1 MKQLQQLL
9 RCRRG
14 GVALM
19 ISAAA
24 VPLFL
29 MSALGAEVGSW
40 HLIRRHAQNA
50 ADAAAFGGALA
61 VTVGQSP
68 TTEGKAYATKNGF
81 CTTGVGCSAP
91 MSGATQSVSVTL
103 DASGTKVTAVVT
115 QNQPKFLA
123 SLVLG
128 EGTTPITAQAVA
140 QVQSPEQVCALAL
153 TTMKLGGNQN
163 IRGGNCALTANTT
176 VQFASTPTFI
186 GSGWAVDAGGGC
198 SPANANCNNPGANV
212 TYNYYQPPT
221 IPPVALTNLEL
232 QSFPSGGP
240 GTDCK
245 VAICS
250 LDPSASSQG
259 PLRVRNGAIVNLTC
273 LTSAPSCTYIFDS
286 ITVDSG
292 GSLTGCT
299 TPPPPTL
306 ATVFTCTPNS
316 GVNIVIGSG
325 GLNINGNVNLKA
337 NPTNNSKPDLDGV
350 LFYDTEG
357 TSGHPVNVTINGNS
371 KSIYGGAMF
380 FPNGNVTWGGNAAS
394 SNHCTEIVA
403 NQLTFSGTSDINLD
417 YTGCPLT
424 ARPKTQIVLL
434 MQ

>member
-1 MKQLQQLL
+1 MKKLQQLL

-24 VPLFL
+24 GPLFL
-29 MSALGAEVGSW
+29 MSGLGAEVGSW

-50 ADAAAFGGALA
+50 ADAAAFAGALA

-68 TTEGKAYATKNGF
+68 TTAGEAYATKNGF
-81 CTTGVGCSAP
+81 CTTGAGCSAP

-103 DASGTKVTAVVT
+103 DASGTTVTAVVT

-128 EGTTPITAQAVA
+128 GGTTPITAQAVA

-186 GSGWAVDAGGGC
+186 GSGWAVDASGGC

-232 QSFPSGGP
+232 QSFPSGSGKI
-240 GTDCK
+240 DCK
-245 VAICS
+245 SATTCPQLS
-250 LDPSASSQG
+250 PSPNSQG
-259 PLRVRNGAIVNLTC
+259 QLIVRNGWIQNLTC
-273 LTSAPSCTYIFDS
+273 PVGATWCTYVFDS
-286 ITVDSG
+286 IDVQSG
-292 GSLTGCT
+292 GSLTSCT
-299 TPPPPTL
+299 TQPTL
-306 ATVFTCTPNS
+306 TTVFTCTHNS

-325 GLNINGNVNLKA
+325 GLNINGNVNLIA
-337 NPTNNSKPDLDGV
+337 NPTNSSKPDLNGV

-357 TSGHPVNVTINGNS
+357 TSVRPVNVTINGNS
-371 KSIYGGAMF
+371 NSIYGGAMF
-380 FPNGNVTWGGNAAS
+380 FPHGNVTWSGNAAS

-417 YTGCPLT
+417 YTGCPAT
-424 ARPKTQIVLL
+424 ALPKTQIVLL
-434 MQ
+434 VQ